1 MGKLVTAMK
10 AFHIQEEA
18 FMNQL
23 IGHYRSLTID
33 MFAKVVEKQGATVKK
48 VAGVPDGMTLE
59 QAIGDLSNF
68 PPKVAFNITTC
79 TQCEKFLTSFTKA
92 NDRYCKSRAVIQD
105 LLNSNDETT
114 LGMSFGLTVDALDGD
129 GLNDARKRSFTLIAE
144 CTIVQALHVTVQKG
158 ESRKGKFQDCFNYI
172 YDSKHPKVELS
183 PEWHQLMLEQVPELM
198 ETVGPR
204 EQGPVLAA
212 GEGGAGEAAAGEGGA
227 GEAAAVEGGAGEA
240 AEKAGEGGAGQ
251 AAAAASPS
259 VVVAGA
265 GAEAEASAPTPLF
278 YQEVSAATPSTV
290 AADAAQV
297 MSVLEPPVPPVPSV
311 VGGLP
316 DLSPPKSW
324 GHA

>member
-1 MGKLVTAMK
+1 
-10 AFHIQEEA
+10 
-18 FMNQL
+18 MNQL

-33 MFAKVVEKQGATVKK
+33 MFAKVVEKQGAIVKK

-59 QAIGDLSNF
+59 QAICDLSNF

-79 TQCEKFLTSFTKA
+79 TQCEKCLTSFSKA

-129 GLNDARKRSFTLIAE
+129 GLNDTRKRSFTLIAE

-212 GEGGAGEAAAGEGGA
+212 GEGGAGEAAA
-227 GEAAAVEGGAGEA
+227 VEGGAGEA

-265 GAEAEASAPTPLF
+265 GAEAEASATTPPF
-278 YQEVSAATPSTV
+278 HQEASAATPSTV

>member
-1 MGKLVTAMK
+1 MGKSVTAMK

-23 IGHYRSLTID
+23 IGHDRSLIID
-33 MFAKVVEKQGATVKK
+33 MFATIVRKQGATVKK

-79 TQCEKFLTSFTKA
+79 TQYEKFPTSFTKA

-129 GLNDARKRSFTLIAE
+129 GLNDTRKRSFTLIAE

-204 EQGPVLAA
+204 EQGPVL
-212 GEGGAGEAAAGEGGA
+212 AAGEGGA